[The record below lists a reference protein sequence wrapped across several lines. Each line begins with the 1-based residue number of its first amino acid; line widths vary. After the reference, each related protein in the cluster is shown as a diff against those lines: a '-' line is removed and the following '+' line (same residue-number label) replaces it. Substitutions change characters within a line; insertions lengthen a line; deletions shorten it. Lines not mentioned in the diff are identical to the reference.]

1 MASHASVSAR
11 PMWGLTVTGP
21 RQSETIERALAVGLF
36 DTVEA
41 TWNLLERSA
50 TRALERAAIRGRRY
64 QTEDSTAAGGARP
77 ARCTTR
83 RSSVL
88 RRPPFAV
95 EASSRT
101 AGRK

>member
-64 QTEDSTAAGGARP
+64 QAEDQY
-77 ARCTTR
+77 R
-83 RSSVL
+83 RGQRQTSALYQASVVRFASSSVCC
-88 RRPPFAV
+88 
-95 EASSRT
+95 
-101 AGRK
+101 